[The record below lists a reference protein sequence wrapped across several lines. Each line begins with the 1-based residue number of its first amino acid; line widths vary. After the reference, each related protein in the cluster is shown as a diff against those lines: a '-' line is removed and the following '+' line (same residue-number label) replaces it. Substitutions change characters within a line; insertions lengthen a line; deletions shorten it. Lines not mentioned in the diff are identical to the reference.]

1 MVRRQTKRAYIMNK
15 NLINILIPLGWLVAI
30 LAISIWLKWPMI
42 LAIFC
47 AIYIIWTM
55 ILFKLDAISQQIDDK
70 IIKTNK
76 PPMEDYD

>member
-1 MVRRQTKRAYIMNK
+1 MNK